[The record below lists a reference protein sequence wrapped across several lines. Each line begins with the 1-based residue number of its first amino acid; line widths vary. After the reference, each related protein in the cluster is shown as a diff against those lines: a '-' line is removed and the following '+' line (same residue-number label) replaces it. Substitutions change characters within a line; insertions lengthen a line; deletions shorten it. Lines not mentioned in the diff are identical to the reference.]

1 MIKKIFL
8 TLAALLLLA
17 ALAGGGLLYWLIAV
31 EPGEEISLDNIRT
44 ILGRESPVLYNDGV
58 TPLGVFFADAHRRYI
73 EYREVPDVFVNA
85 LVAAED
91 NRFFSHFGFD
101 IVGISRAAIKNIQAG
116 RIVQGGSTLTQQT
129 AKNLFKR
136 EERSFQAKLK
146 ELLYALRLEYH
157 YSKEQILEFY
167 VNQFYV
173 SGNGL
178 GLGVAARYYFDKQP
192 EELTLVESAFIAG
205 SVKRPNAYNPF
216 IKKSRAEAAQAE
228 QRAVERMRYVLGK
241 MRELGMI
248 SETDFRRAQAG
259 SIPFNQGTVGYPLDY
274 VMAMVTDAVSSDR
287 VTTALAAHGIDN
299 IATSGVRI
307 VTTVDRDVQR
317 SSLEALRA
325 HLSYLDVRLRGYEHD
340 EVQAE
345 LKQLDY
351 AGDVVVEKGA
361 FLFGTVLSIAGAGDD
376 LGVSVDFGRKRGVG
390 IIDRHGLLELADARV
405 KWQQHRWTEA
415 GDKDVDELLAQIKE
429 HDKLWVRVRE
439 IGEDGRMLL
448 DLARFPEVQGAA
460 VVLRQGRILAVAGG
474 AENRFF
480 NRAVY
485 GRRTMGSSYKPF
497 VYTAALQLGWNA
509 ADLLSNKREVFVYQN
524 RPYFPRPDHAIEQE
538 QVSMSWA
545 GVKSENLA
553 SVWLTAHL
561 CDRLDGSEFNAVA
574 EGLGLTP
581 RVVDGEAE
589 PYRLFR
595 ARIRDRYGIVLDRE
609 TIRQAAYRKTM
620 QTIETDLVFEGLD
633 NETETIKS
641 LHYGLGYDS
650 FLAEIDRDLET
661 GNYEDGG
668 EEELRLRRRLL
679 STTFLSLANLRN
691 QLAAYLDERQ
701 SMPVLSDDVGSS
713 AAVGRSQLFY
723 HRPSDSYSFA
733 RSAPGGGE
741 TVLLS
746 RQRLQR
752 YLADM
757 DDSQRRAFIGDI
769 RLGNLVSAAAFD
781 VVELH
786 LESEFQRLLE
796 HLPYSMEV
804 LEHVDDYRILVGLH
818 YLLSLGEAMGIRSE
832 LEPVLSFP
840 LGSNSVTL
848 LETTRVYETM
858 VSGESHF
865 FTEEDGT
872 INESLAVIDRIESED
887 GAVLFRPQRSS
898 RFLVDQKTSLSL
910 GHILE
915 NTIKFGTG
923 RYADRQVKLTDT
935 GDEIIDEMELSVPL
949 LGKTGTANRYTNAS
963 FLGYLPGI
971 GDNGNGLTLEDGWS
985 VGVYV
990 GYDDN
995 KPMRRGSTRVT
1006 GSLGALPAWTAIV
1019 ADIVDQH
1026 GYAVDLDPVDLSFYG
1041 LTIKRPDLGQKN
1053 LAIDAEQGGIPSVPL
1068 RLVDP
1073 LDRYQPA
1080 IMTFGSIGAEQGF
1093 QPQRTVAPFWSL
1105 NVPVQSASDVSAET
1119 TSFSGGVDLAT
1130 GR

>member
-1 MIKKIFL
+1 MIKKIIL
-8 TLAALLLLA
+8 TLAVFLLLA
-17 ALAGGGLLYWLIAV
+17 TLTAGGALFWLIAV
-31 EPGEEISLDNIRT
+31 EPGEEISLDNIRS

-73 EYREVPDVFVNA
+73 DYREVPDVFVNA

-91 NRFFSHFGFD
+91 NRFFSHYGFD
-101 IVGISRAAIKNIQAG
+101 IIGISRAAIKNIQAG

-146 ELLYALRLEYH
+146 ELLYALRLEYR

-178 GLGVAARYYFDKQP
+178 GLGVAARYYFDKDP
-192 EELTLVESAFIAG
+192 ENLTLVESAFIAG

-216 IKKSRAEAAQAE
+216 IKKTREEAAQAE
-228 QRAVERMRYVLGK
+228 ERALARMRYVLGK

-248 SETDFRRAQAG
+248 SEADFRRAVAG
-259 SIPFNQGTVGYPLDY
+259 PIPFNQGTVGFPLDY
-274 VMAMVTDAVSSDR
+274 VMAMATDAVASDR

-307 VTTVDRDVQR
+307 VTTVDRDMQH
-317 SSLEALRA
+317 SSLSALRS

-345 LKQLDY
+345 LEQIDY
-351 AGDVVVEKGA
+351 GGDSVVETGA
-361 FLFGTVLSIAGAGDD
+361 FLFGDVRSISGAGDD
-376 LGVSVDFGRKRGVG
+376 LAVSVDFGRKRGAG
-390 IIDRHGLLELADARV
+390 IIDRQGLLDLADARV

-415 GDKDVDELLAQIKE
+415 GEKDVDGLLAQIKE
-429 HDKLWVRVRE
+429 DDRVWVRVRE
-439 IGEDGRMLL
+439 IEEDGRVLL

-460 VVLRQGRILAVAGG
+460 IVLRKGRILAVAGG

-509 ADLLSNKREVFVYQN
+509 ADLLNNKREVFVYQK
-524 RPYFPRPDHAIEQE
+524 RPYFPRPDHAIEHE
-538 QVSMSWA
+538 QVSMNWA

-561 CDRLDGSEFNAVA
+561 CDRLDSSEFTAVA
-574 EGLGLTP
+574 ERLGLTP

-589 PYRLFR
+589 PYRLFQ
-595 ARIRDRYGIVLDRE
+595 ARIRDRYGIVLNRE
-609 TIRQAAYRKTM
+609 TIRQAAYRKTL
-620 QTIETDLVFEGLD
+620 QTIETDLIFEGLD
-633 NETETIKS
+633 TETQTIRS

-650 FLAEIDRDLET
+650 FLAEINRDLEN
-661 GNYEDGG
+661 GNFGEIG
-668 EEELRLRRRLL
+668 EEELQLRRRLL
-679 STTFLSLANLRN
+679 STTFLTLAGLRRH
-691 QLAAYLDERQ
+691 LAAYLGDEEF
-701 SMPVLSDDVGSS
+701 SPTLSDDSDFPT
-713 AAVGRSQLFY
+713 AAEGGQLFY
-723 HRPSDSYSFA
+723 HQASDSYSFA
-733 RSAPGGGE
+733 RSAPAGGQA
-741 TVLLS
+741 VVLS
-746 RQRLQR
+746 RLRVQR
-752 YLADM
+752 YLSGLDGGE
-757 DDSQRRAFIGDI
+757 RRAFLDGIK
-769 RLGNLVSAAAFD
+769 LGNVLSVAAFD
-781 VVELH
+781 VVDRH
-786 LESEFQRLLE
+786 LEEEFQRLLE
-796 HLPYSMEV
+796 HPPYRMEV

-818 YLLSLGEAMGIRSE
+818 YLMSLAEAMGIRSG

-858 VSGESHF
+858 VSGESRF

-872 INESLAVIDRIESED
+872 INESLAIIDRIESED
-887 GAVLFRPQRSS
+887 GAVLYRPQQSS
-898 RFLVDQKTSLSL
+898 RFLVDPKTSLSL

-915 NTIKFGTG
+915 NTVKFGTG

-935 GDEIIDEMELSVPL
+935 GDETIDGMELSVPL

-963 FLGYLPGI
+963 FFGYLPAI
-971 GDNGNGLTLEDGWS
+971 GDTGAGLTLEDGLS
-985 VGVYV
+985 VGVYA

-995 KPMRRGSTRVT
+995 MPMRRGSTRVT

-1019 ADIVDQH
+1019 TDTVARQA
-1026 GYAVDLDPVDLSFYG
+1026 YAADLDPVDLSFYG

-1053 LAIDAEQGGIPSVPL
+1053 LAIDAEQGGIPSVPV

-1073 LDRYQPA
+1073 FDRYQPT
-1080 IMTFGSIGAEQGF
+1080 IMTFGSIAGDQGF
-1093 QPQRTVAPFWSL
+1093 QAQRTVAPFWSL
-1105 NVPVQSASDVSAET
+1105 DIPLQSAPEPSAEGP
-1119 TSFSGGVDLAT
+1119 SHSGGADLAES
-1130 GR
+1130 R